1 MCEPL
6 KNAGKNKK
14 KIFWNNKMALRIS
27 GKEINEVL

>member
-1 MCEPL
+1 M
-6 KNAGKNKK
+6 KGKNKK